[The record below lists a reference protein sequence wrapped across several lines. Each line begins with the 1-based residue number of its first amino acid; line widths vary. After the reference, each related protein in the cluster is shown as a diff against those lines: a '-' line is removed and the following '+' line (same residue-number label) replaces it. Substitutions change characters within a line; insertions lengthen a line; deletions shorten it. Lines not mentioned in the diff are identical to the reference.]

1 MGDTSSGKS
10 SLLSAISQIELP
22 SNDQI
27 TTRCPLRLRMEKSE
41 RTFARIGIKWH
52 TTSNYKDDKGWPI
65 KEVGNWDIQKILSE
79 AQSYILSLSKSEV
92 ARDIVEVYQIV
103 WI

>member
-27 TTRCPLRLRMEKSE
+27 TTRCPLRLRMEKSD

-52 TTSNYKDDKGWPI
+52 ITSSYKEDKGWSVV
-65 KEVGNWDIQKILSE
+65 EVDSWDIQKILSE
-79 AQSYILSLSKSEV
+79 AQDYILALSKSEV
-92 ARDIVEVYQIV
+92 ARDVVEVYV
-103 WI
+103 Y